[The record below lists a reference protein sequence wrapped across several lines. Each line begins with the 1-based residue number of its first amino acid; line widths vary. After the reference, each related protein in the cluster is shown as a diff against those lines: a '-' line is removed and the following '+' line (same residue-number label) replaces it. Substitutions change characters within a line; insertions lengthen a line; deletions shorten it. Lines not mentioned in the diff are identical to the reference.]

1 MNLHEAVEAYIAL
14 KRALGARFDSQAR
27 MLRAFCRSVGE
38 IDVANV
44 KPDAVLA
51 FLAARDPSQAHGSRR
66 PRCCA
71 ASIAM
76 PLRAA

>member
-27 MLRAFCRSVGE
+27 VLRAFCRSVGE

-51 FLAARDPSQAHGSRR
+51 FLAGAGPITTDVPP
-66 PRCCA
+66 PRI
-71 ASIAM
+71 S
-76 PLRAA
+76 

>member
-27 MLRAFCRSVGE
+27 VLRAFCRSVGD

-51 FLAARDPSQAHGSRR
+51 FLAGAGPITNAWKQK
-66 PRCCA
+66 
-71 ASIAM
+71 ASV
-76 PLRAA
+76 LRSFYR

>member
-27 MLRAFCRSVGE
+27 VLRAFCRSVGE

-51 FLAARDPSQAHGSRR
+51 FLANPAQLDDLLHQLDQVRLAEY
-66 PRCCA
+66 
-71 ASIAM
+71 
-76 PLRAA
+76 